1 MQTLWRARTLP
12 QGLRRIRPMTWLHHL
27 GTGVLL
33 LGCAGAVCAQAVAPP
48 AAAASVSAAAGTPR
62 DRMTPTLTVIEDDGV
77 RIEEKRL
84 NGQAQRI
91 TVQSKVQGAK
101 PYEIIVA
108 PGGRDASKDRGAVGQ
123 SAWSLFDF

>member
-1 MQTLWRARTLP
+1 MASLQ
-12 QGLRRIRPMTWLHHL
+12 HL
-27 GTGVLL
+27 GAGMLL
-33 LGCAGAVCAQAVAPP
+33 LGCVGAACAQALAP
-48 AAAASVSAAAGTPR
+48 AASASAVAAPPR
-62 DRMTPTLTVIEDDGV
+62 DRMTPTLTVIEDDAV

-91 TVQSKVQGAK
+91 TVQSKLQGAK

-108 PGGRDASKDRGAVGQ
+108 PGGRDASQDRGAVGQ